1 MQAAVEDVIDM
12 EQRGEA
18 EMVSGEPQLTNQMQ
32 VQRAAAMARIAHNAR
47 QSIRVRTVAAANPK
61 AKSGDTKAP
70 PPRPHA
76 DSELPL
82 SLQQAELLA

>member
-1 MQAAVEDVIDM
+1 MQAAVEDVIHM

-47 QSIRVRTVAAANPK
+47 QSIRVRTVAAGSANPK

-70 PPRPHA
+70 PPG
-76 DSELPL
+76 LPL

>member
-32 VQRAAAMARIAHNAR
+32 VQRAAEMARIARDAR
-47 QSIRVRTVAAANPK
+47 KSIRVRTIAAANPK

-70 PPRPHA
+70 PPG
-76 DSELPL
+76 LPL
-82 SLQQAELLA
+82 SLQQAELVY

>member
-1 MQAAVEDVIDM
+1 MQAAVEDVIHM

-18 EMVSGEPQLTNQMQ
+18 EMVSGEAQLTNQMQ
-32 VQRAAAMARIAHNAR
+32 VQRAAEMARIARDAR
-47 QSIRVRTVAAANPK
+47 KSIRVRTVAAANPK

-70 PPRPHA
+70 PPG
-76 DSELPL
+76 LPL

>member
-12 EQRGEA
+12 EQREA
-18 EMVSGEPQLTNQMQ
+18 EMAPGDPQLTNQMQ
-32 VQRAAAMARIAHNAR
+32 VQRAAEMARIARDAR
-47 QSIRVRTVAAANPK
+47 KSMRARTVAA

-70 PPRPHA
+70 PPRPNA

>member
-18 EMVSGEPQLTNQMQ
+18 EMVSGAPQLTNQMQ
-32 VQRAAAMARIAHNAR
+32 VQRAAEMARIARDAR
-47 QSIRVRTVAAANPK
+47 KSMRVRTVAA

>member
-32 VQRAAAMARIAHNAR
+32 VQRAAEMARIARDAR
-47 QSIRVRTVAAANPK
+47 KSMRARTVAAAKP
-61 AKSGDTKAP
+61 GGMKAP

>member
-1 MQAAVEDVIDM
+1 MQAAVEDLM
-12 EQRGEA
+12 EAHADADRPGDSQIT
-18 EMVSGEPQLTNQMQ
+18 PQMQ
-32 VQRAAAMARIAHNAR
+32 VQRAAEMARIRDNAKR
-47 QSIRVRTVAAANPK
+47 SMRARTVAAA
-61 AKSGDTKAP
+61 GGMKAP

>member
-18 EMVSGEPQLTNQMQ
+18 EMEMVSGEPQLTNQMQ
-32 VQRAAAMARIAHNAR
+32 VQRAAEMARIARDAR
-47 QSIRVRTVAAANPK
+47 KSIRVRTVAAANPK

-70 PPRPHA
+70 PPG
-76 DSELPL
+76 LPL

>member
-32 VQRAAAMARIAHNAR
+32 VQRAAEMARIARDAR
-47 QSIRVRTVAAANPK
+47 KSIRVRTVAAANPK

-70 PPRPHA
+70 PPG
-76 DSELPL
+76 LPL